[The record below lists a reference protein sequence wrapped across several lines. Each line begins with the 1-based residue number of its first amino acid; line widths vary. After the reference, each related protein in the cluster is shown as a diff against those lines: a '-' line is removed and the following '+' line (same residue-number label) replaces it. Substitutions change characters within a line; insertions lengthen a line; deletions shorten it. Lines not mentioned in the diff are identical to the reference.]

1 MRVKRG
7 GRGAGILLSIAVVV
21 IYYLITL
28 LGESMAK
35 NNTVSAFTGEWL
47 ATGGMLLLSLILL
60 RFDALPKFTFT
71 RKLKQGEVT
80 SAQPRPAVP
89 VHTLG
94 AGRSGFP
101 SLLDTSVF
109 RTLTTSFLV
118 AFASLVSIF
127 IIFTLFE
134 LWRFIGSSHVPAA
147 IVGKYLLF
155 LLPLVAVELFPATM
169 LITVLITYALLARTN
184 EAIAWWASGQSV
196 YRLMMPGL
204 LFALAA
210 GAGTWLIQEHLM
222 PPANVRQEALRA
234 RIKGD
239 QPRAITGTG
248 RQWLASVQNRR
259 LYSYEFDEQAGVLSE
274 PAVYELDD
282 EGVHLH
288 SVTTG
293 KLATWTAS
301 NQLLIKDAE
310 TVNLRNMVAERKHE
324 PETLIAGVEPPQV
337 FRPTVDKPSQ
347 LSVLALTAYLK
358 AAKQRGVDVSALTLA
373 LQRKYVNPFSV
384 LVMAFI
390 GMPLALAFGRRGAI
404 VALCVA
410 VGVSVAYW
418 GIGGGFQQLGNHGL
432 LPPEVA
438 AWAPPVIFAA
448 AGTYFLSR
456 VRT

>member
-1 MRVKRG
+1 
-7 GRGAGILLSIAVVV
+7 
-21 IYYLITL
+21 
-28 LGESMAK
+28 
-35 NNTVSAFTGEWL
+35 
-47 ATGGMLLLSLILL
+47 
-60 RFDALPKFTFT
+60 
-71 RKLKQGEVT
+71 
-80 SAQPRPAVP
+80 
-89 VHTLG
+89 
-94 AGRSGFP
+94 
-101 SLLDTSVF
+101 LLDTALF
-109 RTLTTSFLV
+109 RTLTTSFVVGFL
-118 AFASLVSIF
+118 SLVSIF

-134 LWRFIGSSHVPAA
+134 LWRFIGSNNVPAV

-204 LFALAA
+204 LFAVAA
-210 GAGTWLIQEHLM
+210 GAGTWLVQEHLM

-234 RIKGD
+234 RIRGG
-239 QPRAITGTG
+239 QPRAITGSG
-248 RQWLASVQNRR
+248 RQWLASLENRR
-259 LYSYEFDEQAGVLSE
+259 LYSYEFDEQAGVLTE
-274 PAVYELDD
+274 PAIYELD
-282 EGVHLH
+282 EAAVHLH
-288 SVTTG
+288 RVTTG
-293 KLATWTAS
+293 KSGTWNAS

-310 TVNLRNMVAERKHE
+310 TVNLNGMVVERKHE
-324 PETLIAGVEPPQV
+324 PETLLAGVDAPEI

-347 LSVLALTAYLK
+347 LSVLALSSYLK
-358 AAKQRGVDVSALTLA
+358 AAKQRGVNVSALALA

-410 VGVSVAYW
+410 VGVSAAYW
-418 GIGGGFQQLGNHGL
+418 GIGGGFQQLGNHGM